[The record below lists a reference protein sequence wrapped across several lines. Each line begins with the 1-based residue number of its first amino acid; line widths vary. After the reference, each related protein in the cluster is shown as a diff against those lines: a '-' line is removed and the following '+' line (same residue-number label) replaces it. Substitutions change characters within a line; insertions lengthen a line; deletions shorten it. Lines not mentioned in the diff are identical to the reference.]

1 MIERSSGRA
10 GRGTRGGGVL
20 GTEIGQTSRDQFA
33 PVRAPDSD
41 PDSTRP
47 PSHKYTRT
55 STVRALFAHISTRDP
70 LDLPFSMSMH
80 PLSLPFR
87 PLFPIPAS
95 FPWIPRSARALA
107 PSCQEIFVTES
118 RVVSLGEQA
127 TPKVSRLSGPAAPS
141 IRATIIGQLKPGES
155 VRVTC
160 HPIIIRCPRG
170 GSTTYPRDRAWVA
183 ETNSTGERERGREI
197 GQERNRGWGTGMGF
211 KSQDERGRKGSSGGP
226 KGGGRNRLFRSRG
239 FGFYNYGGPPGLSLS
254 LFLSLTSLSPMPP
267 RSRFRLATPRRNLR
281 DSPLVLSLT
290 ILLRVNQCG
299 QHALSLTPR
308 RMTGVLLDAA
318 FSRDGRRLPRY
329 SD

>member
-1 MIERSSGRA
+1 
-10 GRGTRGGGVL
+10 
-20 GTEIGQTSRDQFA
+20 
-33 PVRAPDSD
+33 
-41 PDSTRP
+41 
-47 PSHKYTRT
+47 
-55 STVRALFAHISTRDP
+55 
-70 LDLPFSMSMH
+70 MH

-95 FPWIPRSARALA
+95 SPWIPRSARALA

-170 GSTTYPRDRAWVA
+170 GSTTYPRDRVWVA
-183 ETNSTGERERGREI
+183 ETNSRERERAGEEQGLEDRGGTQIAGRTRE
-197 GQERNRGWGTGMGF
+197 ERFLRRA
-211 KSQDERGRKGSSGGP
+211 ERRRTESTIPITWIRILQLRWSS
-226 KGGGRNRLFRSRG
+226 RSI
-239 FGFYNYGGPPGLSLS
+239 FLPLSFS
-254 LFLSLTSLSPMPP
+254 VAFLSSMPL
-267 RSRFRLATPRRNLR
+267 RSRFRLATPRRDLR

-308 RMTGVLLDAA
+308 RMTGVLLGAT